1 MRSLG
6 RFSGLA
12 TTSLCAAALA
22 AAACGSAV
30 QDPDAGPEELPLPPN
45 AAVYA
50 HTAKTLYRV
59 NYETLEVTAVGNFGG
74 AFPATEIMTDLAM
87 DSTGVMI
94 GISFTQVYR
103 IDPTSGSTTLI
114 GNATL
119 QQAFNGLSFVP
130 AELALGTKGP
140 DVLVASRNNDGRI
153 FQIDPIT
160 GAVSQLGDMGA
171 AYRSSGDI
179 VGVHGFGMMATVMGA
194 TANDKDILVR
204 LEPGTFA
211 ATPVG
216 TNTGF
221 STLWGIGYWKQRLFG
236 FNSTGSFVEIDPTTG
251 VATEIRA
258 TGDSWYGAA
267 VTTAAPNRR

>member
-1 MRSLG
+1 MRSSAWLIG
-6 RFSGLA
+6 
-12 TTSLCAAALA
+12 LA
-22 AAACGSAV
+22 AASLFSFGSLSLGCGSAV

-74 AFPATEIMTDLAM
+74 AFPTTETMTDLAM

-130 AELALGTKGP
+130 SEMALGTKGP
-140 DVLVASRNNDGRI
+140 DVLVASRNNDGRV
-153 FQIDPIT
+153 FQIDSIT
-160 GAVSQLGDMGA
+160 GAVSQLGDMGPT
-171 AYRSSGDI
+171 YKSSGDI
-179 VGVHGFGMMATVMGA
+179 VGVHGFGMMATVLGA
-194 TANDKDILVR
+194 TPTDKDILVR
-204 LEPGTFA
+204 LAPGTFA

-236 FNSTGSFVEIDPTTG
+236 FTSTGSFVEIDPTSG
-251 VATEIRA
+251 AATEIRA
-258 TGDSWYGAA
+258 TADSWYGAA

>member
-1 MRSLG
+1 MRFTG
-6 RFSGLA
+6 W
-12 TTSLCAAALA
+12 LCALTAMSVCCAAVG
-22 AAACGSAV
+22 CGSAE
-30 QDPDAGPEELPLPPN
+30 QEPDAGPQDLPLPPN

-59 NYETLEVTAVGNFGG
+59 NYETLELTTVGNFGG
-74 AFPATEIMTDLAM
+74 SFPAADVMTDLAM

-103 IDPTSGSTTLI
+103 IDPTSAAATLI

-130 AELALGTKGP
+130 AELALGAKGP

-160 GAVSQLGDMGA
+160 GAVSQLGDMGPTFK
-171 AYRSSGDI
+171 SSGDI

-194 TANDKDILVR
+194 AAGSPDVLVS
-204 LEPGTFA
+204 LAPATFA

-221 STLWGIGYWKQRLFG
+221 AGIWGVGYWKQRLFG
-236 FNSTGSFVEIDPTTG
+236 FTSTGSFVEIDPTSG
-251 VATEIRA
+251 LATEIRA
-258 TGDSWYGAA
+258 TGDSWYGAG

>member
-1 MRSLG
+1 M
-6 RFSGLA
+6 RFSGW
-12 TTSLCAAALA
+12 LCALA
-22 AAACGSAV
+22 AVAIGSMAVGCGSAE
-30 QDPDAGPEELPLPPN
+30 QEPDAGPGDLPLPPN

-50 HTAKTLYRV
+50 HTAKTLFRV
-59 NYETLEVTAVGNFGG
+59 NYETLELTTVGNFGG
-74 AFPATEIMTDLAM
+74 SFPAADQMTDLAM

-103 IDPTSGSTTLI
+103 IDPTSAAATLI

-140 DVLVASRNNDGRI
+140 DVLVASRNSDGRI

-171 AYRSSGDI
+171 AYKSSGDI
-179 VGVHGFGMMATVMGA
+179 VGVHGFGMMATVTGTPAGTPDM
-194 TANDKDILVR
+194 LVN
-204 LEPGTFA
+204 LAPGTFA

-221 STLWGIGYWKQRLFG
+221 TGIWGVGYWKRRLFG
-236 FNSTGSFVEIDPTTG
+236 FTSTGSFVEIDPASG
-251 VATEIRA
+251 AATEIRA
-258 TGDSWYGAA
+258 TAEGWYGAA